1 LDGEPEPLCRKN
13 AHRTEST
20 PRSLDGAL
28 HRQLLRTGQQIA
40 QILPELLERGS

>member
-1 LDGEPEPLCRKN
+1 
-13 AHRTEST
+13 
-20 PRSLDGAL
+20 L